1 MKDSMGTSPLA
12 SGVTRRQFL
21 SATGAS
27 TLALALNPA
36 SGLADEPKPQVNIGL
51 IGCGGRGKWIAGL
64 FQNHGGFKVAAVADY
79 FQDRADG
86 AGESFKVPAEQRFT
100 GLNGFRRLLGQKLDA
115 VMIESPPWFHPEQA
129 AAAVSAGKHVY
140 LAKPVAV
147 DVPGC
152 QSVEKSGQDATA
164 KNLVFLVDFQART
177 EPLLQDFA
185 SRLRKGELGR
195 IISAEASYHTGAVG
209 ETADK
214 ARRANP
220 KDAELR
226 LRAWVTDQALS
237 GDIITEQN
245 IHAIDM
251 ACWLLDAAPVSAS
264 GVCGKHRNFVGDC
277 HDQFSV
283 IYEFPGEITVTFNS
297 KQVGF
302 GIEDIQCRVF
312 GDMGTLQ
319 AAYSDKVFFKS
330 KEDFKEGEIKNLY
343 QDGAVANIAT
353 FYDSITKRDYRN
365 PTVAPSVRSN
375 LATILGRT
383 AAYQKGRVTWKE
395 MIAKADSSKADL
407 RGLRT

>member
-1 MKDSMGTSPLA
+1 MKDRIDTPPLA
-12 SGVTRRQFL
+12 SGVTRRRFL
-21 SATGAS
+21 TATAAS

-36 SGLADEPKPQVNIGL
+36 SGLADEQKPKVNIGL
-51 IGCGGRGKWIAGL
+51 IGCGGRGNWIAGL
-64 FQNHGGFKVAAVADY
+64 FQNHGGFNVTAVADY
-79 FQDRADG
+79 FQDRADA
-86 AGESFKVPAEQRFT
+86 AGKAFKAPAERRFT
-100 GLNGFRRLLGQKLDA
+100 GLNGYRRLLDQKLDA
-115 VMIESPPWFHPEQA
+115 VVIESPPWFHPEQA
-129 AAAVSAGKHVY
+129 AAAVGAGKHVY

-152 QSVEKSGQDATA
+152 QSVEKSGQEATA

-177 EPLLQDFA
+177 DPLLQDFA
-185 SRLRKGELGR
+185 TRLRKGEVGR

-220 KDAELR
+220 KDSELR

-251 ACWLLDAAPVSAS
+251 ACWLLEAAPTSAC
-264 GVCGKHRNFVGDC
+264 GACGKHRDFVGNC

-312 GDMGTLQ
+312 GESGTVQ
-319 AAYSDKVFFKS
+319 AAYSDNVFFKS
-330 KEDFKEGEIKNLY
+330 KEDFKQGEIKNLY
-343 QDGAVANIAT
+343 HDGAVANIAT
-353 FYDSITKRDYRN
+353 FYDSITRRDYRN

-375 LATILGRT
+375 LTTILGRT
-383 AAYQKGRVTWKE
+383 AAYQNGRVTWKE
-395 MIAKADSSKADL
+395 MIAKAETSNVDL